1 MDCVHYH
8 RQKEF
13 SMATRHEAAQG
24 VLSRT
29 VSSTLTAAL
38 ATTLLLAPSAGAQA
52 AKPEPVRQLGTVVR
66 VVDGD
71 TVIADIEGQQ
81 HRIRV
86 TGINAMELTDYDEGE
101 LKGDCH
107 AVRATRVMK
116 KLVLGKQVRFIA
128 QDKDSMSG
136 DRLRRRIQ
144 LLDGK
149 KTDPAE
155 QLLGQG
161 LALWL
166 PNGDEY
172 RRNKRYARLAM
183 KAAANHRGLWN
194 SQACGA
200 GPSQDAQLEIQVKWQ
215 GKETVTI
222 TNHGATPVDLTN
234 WWLRDSSFHGERAH
248 GHTFKT
254 GPIVPA
260 GGSIVIYST
269 KGASAPG
276 QYNWGLPNPVF
287 DDVTGAPTNMADGAY
302 LFDPQGD
309 IRAAQ
314 QYAPKAPIQFP

>member
-1 MDCVHYH
+1 MT
-8 RQKEF
+8 
-13 SMATRHEAAQG
+13 TRHVAFQG

-29 VSSTLTAAL
+29 ISSVLTAAL
-38 ATTLLLAPSAGAQA
+38 ATTLLLVPPAGAQT
-52 AKPEPVRQLGTVVR
+52 AKPEPVRHLGTVVR

-71 TVIADIEGQQ
+71 TVIADIGGQQ
-81 HRIRV
+81 QRIRI

-128 QDKDSMSG
+128 QDKNSMSG

-144 LLDGK
+144 LLDK
-149 KTDPAE
+149 QKTDPAAV
-155 QLLGQG
+155 LLRKG

-166 PNGDEY
+166 PNKDEY
-172 RRNKRYARLAM
+172 RRNKHYARLAAE
-183 KAAANHRGLWN
+183 AASKHRGLWN
-194 SQACGA
+194 SHACGV
-200 GPSQDAQLEIQVKWQ
+200 GPDQQAQLEVQVKWQ

-222 TNHGATPVDLTN
+222 TNHSTTQVDLTK
-234 WWLRDSSFHGERAH
+234 WWLRDSSKHDDLAH
-248 GHTFKT
+248 GYTFKAGT
-254 GPIVPA
+254 VVPA

-269 KGASAPG
+269 KGANGPG

-287 DDVTGAPTNMADGAY
+287 DNVTKAPTHVADGAY

-309 IRAAQ
+309 LRAAQ
-314 QYAPKAPIQFP
+314 QYAPEAPIQFP